1 MGASHIIDEAL
12 AIEVLSHSS
21 SLSVMSVDALSHLL
35 MYLHQVEVPEGEV
48 VVREGE
54 VGRDIYFVL
63 KGEAEV
69 TRGRTPIGLL
79 RPGQQ
84 FGAMGVL
91 TGHVRSATVSA
102 KTKLT
107 LLRLHAD
114 DWKELRAAEPAIA
127 VQVVEALFAQARE
140 DLTLVTEAVADLL
153 RGRSLPRAVEVQV
166 ELAGKTVTVPTGT
179 RVQALLP
186 EEVDG
191 SPVVA
196 ALLNNKP
203 VSLDTPI
210 VTATTLAPMPLS
222 HWEGRAV

>member
-1 MGASHIIDEAL
+1 MGASHIIDEDL
-12 AIEVLSHSS
+12 AIEVLSRSS

-127 VQVVEALFAQARE
+127 VQVVEALFAQALE
-140 DLTLVTEAVADLL
+140 DLTLVTQAVADLL

-203 VSLDTPI
+203 VSLDTPF
-210 VTATTLAPMPLS
+210 VTATPLAPMPLS